1 MSRLCVE
8 VIYAANL
15 KPGDLY
21 AGRVVPDAPTRP
33 VQPMAAAM
41 TLTRVTKV
49 TRDDGRKWIALDAGR
64 LGLTSVL
71 ASSQV
76 LVIRDVLQR
85 SSTP

>member
-1 MSRLCVE
+1 
-8 VIYAANL
+8 
-15 KPGDLY
+15 
-21 AGRVVPDAPTRP
+21 
-33 VQPMAAAM
+33 MAAAM